1 MIVFYIG
8 LSGPST
14 QEMRIIEAEC
24 EFARNTEHT
33 LVSELSLTDAVN
45 LIRGL

>member
-8 LSGPST
+8 LFGPST
-14 QEMRIIEAEC
+14 QEMGIIEAEC

-33 LVSELSLTDAVN
+33 LVHELGLTNYVN

>member
-8 LSGPST
+8 LFGPST

-24 EFARNTEHT
+24 EFARNTEHP
-33 LVSELSLTDAVN
+33 LMRELSLTDAVN